1 MSWLVRAEVVQ
12 VLVAPVTWKAK
23 RLAVLVAVSVLR
35 RVKRMAGEPE
45 AMCRAV
51 AVVLAAAVGVAGRN

>member
-45 AMCRAV
+45 AKLPVKVVVARATV
-51 AVVLAAAVGVAGRN
+51 EEA